1 MGNRIN
7 YVRIERVRERH
18 NTCLCTEEE
27 EGSTKRR
34 EENVAP
40 CIKRKS

>member
-18 NTCLCTEEE
+18 NTCLWTEQEE

-40 CIKRKS
+40 NI